1 MLDLQA
7 AKKNSCG
14 MVSTGASQVDS
25 LLFERALGSLG
36 ASLSVGEGVVAGTRT
51 GEETVWEMRDADRE
65 SEKKLAHSGELEKSA
80 GRSTSEHSIA
90 GAK

>member
-1 MLDLQA
+1 
-7 AKKNSCG
+7 

-36 ASLSVGEGVVAGTRT
+36 ASLSVGEGAVAGTRT
-51 GEETVWEMRDADRE
+51 GEETAWEEMRDADQVR
-65 SEKKLAHSGELEKSA
+65 EKKLAHSGELEKSA